1 MTSRLRGSRNLPGLS
16 VSFRHKCYV
25 PENEREVGK
34 VLGLLKRPS
43 LNVIQPQLDRLL
55 FCRNYLFHTIHLLLK
70 LVCVAGFEPAAVRV
84 QGGYSG
90 QTELHADKILG
101 KFTHHNKRIH
111 LERRNHLIFNSSS
124 VAASGD
130 AGR

>member
-1 MTSRLRGSRNLPGLS
+1 
-16 VSFRHKCYV
+16 
-25 PENEREVGK
+25 
-34 VLGLLKRPS
+34 
-43 LNVIQPQLDRLL
+43 
-55 FCRNYLFHTIHLLLK
+55 
-70 LVCVAGFEPAAVRV
+70 
-84 QGGYSG
+84 
-90 QTELHADKILG
+90 LG